1 MLNLIIFGAPG
12 SGKGTQSEALINKYK
27 FDHIST
33 GDILRSEIKKETELG
48 KKAKEYIDAG
58 QLVPD
63 EVVIG
68 MIENYLNNNNPQIGI
83 IFDGF
88 PRTIAQ
94 AEALSVLLGKHN
106 SKINAVLNL
115 NVDEDELIA
124 RLINRGKESGRSDDN
139 LETIQKRLDVYHSQ
153 TKPLADYYMGKGV
166 LYDIEGMGSVAD
178 ITGRIS
184 KVIDLL

>member
-12 SGKGTQSEALINKYK
+12 SGKGTQSEALISKYK
-27 FDHIST
+27 FNHIST
-33 GDILRSEIKKETELG
+33 GDILRSEIKKETVLG
-48 KKAKEYIDAG
+48 MKAKEYIDAG

-68 MIENYLNNNNPQIGI
+68 MIESYLNNNKPEKGI

-94 AEALSVLLGKHN
+94 ADALSDLLKKHN
-106 SKINAVLNL
+106 SKIDAVLNL
-115 NVDEDELIA
+115 NVEEEELIA

-139 LETIQKRLDVYHSQ
+139 LETIQKRLNVYHSQ
-153 TKPLADYYMGKGV
+153 TQPLADYYAKKGV
-166 LYDIEGMGSVAD
+166 LFSIEGMGSVAD
-178 ITGRIS
+178 ITDRIS
-184 KVIDLL
+184 KVIDSL

>member
-12 SGKGTQSEALINKYK
+12 SGKGTQSEALINRYK

-33 GDILRSEIKKETELG
+33 GDILRSEIKKETVLG

-68 MIENYLNNNNPQIGI
+68 MIENYLNSNKPEKGI

-94 AEALSVLLGKHN
+94 ADALSVLLEKHN
-106 SKINAVLNL
+106 SKIDAVLDL

-153 TKPLADYYMGKGV
+153 TKPLAEYYKNKGV
-166 LYDIEGMGSVAD
+166 LFSIEGMGSVSD
-178 ITGRIS
+178 ITDRIS
-184 KVIDLL
+184 KVVDSL